1 MNFNK
6 LYNLLSC
13 FIVKA
18 QTFKL
23 LFRNG
28 RAPRRVGIKMSRAA
42 FVKRKDER
50 LCAIVKKRGKAQVK
64 RRADVSDNVHRVLPD
79 VKAVVLVMLVKA
91 LHGFQAGDNF
101 RKNLRVSQKHV
112 CRAV

>member
-6 LYNLLSC
+6 LYNLLCC

-18 QTFKL
+18 QSFKL
-23 LFRNG
+23 LFCNDRT
-28 RAPRRVGIKMSRAA
+28 PWRVGIKMSRAA

-79 VKAVVLVMLVKA
+79 VKAVVLVVLSEA
-91 LHGFQAGDNF
+91 LHGFKAGDNF